1 MINIRSSISTNT
13 GRKTYFKKL
22 EPAFSNRCVYAA
34 ARPPLTKEARMGE
47 LAKIIFGLIRA
58 VSRITVHRKLPH
70 FPMPGTIN
78 RKETTLGSELLGL
91 ICIDSLSPLK
101 LESRH

>member
-13 GRKTYFKKL
+13 RRKTYFKNL

-47 LAKIIFGLIRA
+47 LAKIIFGLIP
-58 VSRITVHRKLPH
+58 SGLTYHR
-70 FPMPGTIN
+70 T
-78 RKETTLGSELLGL
+78 SEIATFSHAG
-91 ICIDSLSPLK
+91 DDKS
-101 LESRH
+101 